1 MKSPATFYE
10 RVDAALKDR
19 ALGAAMSRATTTLMA
34 GRRRGFDGFTHAE
47 EVRDHARA
55 IRAHTV
61 ARLGDYLRQ
70 FEAAVTARGG
80 HVHWAETA
88 EQAEA
93 IVAGIA
99 REHGCRTAVKSK
111 SMVSEEIELN
121 DALAKAGVDVLET
134 DLGEFIVQIDHDHP
148 SHIVAPIIHKSK
160 EQVAESF
167 RTKLGAAD
175 DDLKD
180 VPSMTAFARRTLRA
194 GFLKADMGISGGNF
208 GVAETGSLCIVTN
221 EGNGRLTT
229 TLPRVHVALMGIERL
244 VPTLGDLGVMLQI
257 LGRSAMGQKLT
268 VYTNIISGPRRRDG
282 SSRAGLPPRQGTD
295 ESYGPEHFHVV
306 LVDNGRSKL
315 LGGELAEILYCI
327 RCGACLNACPVYQ
340 QVGGH
345 AYGSV
350 YPGPV
355 GAVLT
360 PGLRGLGEWS
370 DLPQASSL
378 CGACR
383 EVCPVRIDI
392 PRMLLSLRDRSTT
405 EGETPSWVTAGLWL
419 LRYVAER
426 PRLFRTAQ
434 RAARLASRAVAR
446 DGWIRFVPGHL
457 ARWTDRRDFPA
468 LASRSFMDRWEARP
482 R

>member
-1 MKSPATFYE
+1 
-10 RVDAALKDR
+10 
-19 ALGAAMSRATTTLMA
+19 
-34 GRRRGFDGFTHAE
+34 
-47 EVRDHARA
+47 
-55 IRAHTV
+55 
-61 ARLGDYLRQ
+61 
-70 FEAAVTARGG
+70 
-80 HVHWAETA
+80 
-88 EQAEA
+88 
-93 IVAGIA
+93 
-99 REHGCRTAVKSK
+99 
-111 SMVSEEIELN
+111 
-121 DALAKAGVDVLET
+121 
-134 DLGEFIVQIDHDHP
+134 
-148 SHIVAPIIHKSK
+148 
-160 EQVAESF
+160 VAESF
-167 RTKLGAAD
+167 RTKLGATE

-244 VPTLGDLGVMLQI
+244 VPTLDDLGVMLQV

-268 VYTNIISGPRRRDG
+268 VYTNVITGPRRGEGGDG
-282 SSRAGLPPRQGTD
+282 G
-295 ESYGPEHFHVV
+295 ESDGPEHFHVV

-360 PGLRGLGEWS
+360 PGLRGLGDWS

-392 PRMLLSLRDRSTT
+392 PRMLLSLRDRST
-405 EGETPSWVTAGLWL
+405 EQGMTPAWVTAGLWL
-419 LRYVAER
+419 LRYLAER
-426 PRLFRTAQ
+426 PRAFRLAQ
-434 RAARLASRAVAR
+434 RAARAASRAVATG
-446 DGWIRFVPGHL
+446 GWIHWVPGHL
-457 ARWTDRRDFPA
+457 SKWTDYRDFPA
-468 LASRSFMDRWEARP
+468 LAPRSFMDRWEAGSR
-482 R
+482 

>member
-1 MKSPATFYE
+1 MKSAPLSFHT
-10 RVDAALKDR
+10 RVDLALKDR

-34 GRRRGFDGFTHAE
+34 GRRRGFDGFTHAD

-88 EQAEA
+88 DEAVA

-99 REHGCRTAVKSK
+99 KQHGCRAAVKSK
-111 SMVSEEIELN
+111 SMVSEEIALN

-134 DLGEFIVQIDHDHP
+134 DLGEFIVQIDGDHP

-244 VPTLGDLGVMLQI
+244 VPTLADLGVMLQI

-268 VYTNIISGPRRRDG
+268 VYTNIISGPRR
-282 SSRAGLPPRQGTD
+282 AQGAEGGEGG
-295 ESYGPEHFHVV
+295 ESDGPEHFHVV
-306 LVDNGRSKL
+306 LVDNGRSRL

-392 PRMLLSLRDRSTT
+392 PRMLLSLRDRSTQ

-426 PRLFRTAQ
+426 PRLFRAAQ
-434 RAARLASRAVAR
+434 RAVRLASRSIAR

-457 ARWTDRRDFPA
+457 ARWTDHRDFPA
-468 LASRSFMDRWEARP
+468 LAPRSFMDRWEARL

>member
-1 MKSPATFYE
+1 MTSPATFYD

-34 GRRRGFDGFTHAE
+34 GRRRGFEGFTHADA
-47 EVRDHARA
+47 VRDHARA

-88 EQAEA
+88 EQAVA

-99 REHGCRTAVKSK
+99 QEHGCRTAVKSK

-134 DLGEFIVQIDHDHP
+134 DLGEFIVQIDRDHP

-244 VPTLGDLGVMLQI
+244 VPTLADLGVMLQI

-268 VYTNIISGPRRRDG
+268 VYTNIISGPRRG
-282 SSRAGLPPRQGTD
+282 EGG
-295 ESYGPEHFHVV
+295 ESDGPEHFHIV
-306 LVDNGRSKL
+306 LVDNGRSRL

-340 QVGGH
+340 QIGGH

-360 PGLRGLGEWS
+360 PGLRGLAEWS

-392 PRMLLSLRDRSTT
+392 PRMLLSLRDRSTK

-426 PRLFRTAQ
+426 PRLFRVAQ
-434 RAARLASRAVAR
+434 RAARLASRAAAR
-446 DGWIRFVPGHL
+446 DGWVRFVPGHL
-457 ARWTDRRDFPA
+457 ARWTDHRDFPA
-468 LASRSFMDRWEARP
+468 LAPRSFMDRWEARS